1 MVNSSKSP
9 RFRFNGLS
17 AGLLAALL
25 SISCTSI
32 ATQPTAE
39 PSLAQAQLVRQSI
52 LSSATNLERDYFV
65 YLPRGYSAESETRWP
80 VLLFLHGHGERG
92 DGKEELGWVMAHGP
106 LYDAWIQKRD
116 LPFIIVAPQ
125 LPMFDMKNSA
135 PYLQYRDQSQMPKQL
150 ESGVPPRPDPFPT
163 PQPMDGALPDDDFPF
178 GGKGPPSGWDRC
190 EQEVLGIIDSVLD
203 TYRADA
209 DRLYLTGL
217 SYGGYGTWYLA
228 SHHPELFAAIAPVV
242 GWGHPDL
249 MPALADPPMPMWVF
263 AGGRDGAVLT
273 KHFFPGLNKLEEL
286 GHPNVR
292 FTIHEDMN
300 HDVWERVYG
309 GQDLYDWLLLHRR
322 EVANGDPTPDPGS
335 R

>member
-1 MVNSSKSP
+1 MIYHGMFKKFPITDLAPILLVASLSLSCASIGSEPITPLSP
-9 RFRFNGLS
+9 S
-17 AGLLAALL
+17 
-25 SISCTSI
+25 
-32 ATQPTAE
+32 
-39 PSLAQAQLVRQSI
+39 QAQLVRHSY

-65 YLPRGYSAESETRWP
+65 YLPRGYSNEDQTRWP

-92 DGKEELGWVMAHGP
+92 DGKDELGWVMAHGP
-106 LYDAWIQKRD
+106 LYDAWIQKQD

-135 PYLQYRDQSQMPKQL
+135 PYLQYRDQSKMPRQL
-150 ESGVPPRPDPFPT
+150 EVGVPPRPEPFAT
-163 PQPMDGALPDDDFPF
+163 PRPMDGAVPDNDLPF
-178 GGKGPPSGWDRC
+178 GSEGPPSGWDQC
-190 EQEVLGIIDSVLD
+190 EQDVLEIIASVLE

-217 SYGGYGTWYLA
+217 SYGGYGAWYLG
-228 SHHPELFAAIAPVV
+228 SHHPKMFAAIAPVV

-273 KHFFPGLNKLEEL
+273 KHFFPGLNKLEER
-286 GHPNVR
+286 GHPDVR
-292 FTIHEDMN
+292 FPIHEDMN

-309 GQDLYDWLLLHRR
+309 GQDLYDWFLRHRR
-322 EVANGDPTPDPGS
+322 DDSSNSSE
-335 R
+335 